1 MTKQDATPAT
11 HPPVAW
17 HATPIDAAL
26 TQLEAQPKGLDE
38 AAVERLRAEF
48 GPNTLPHRE
57 PPTLLSIVLHQFMN
71 PLIAILVI
79 AAIVSV
85 AIGEIEDSVF
95 IIVVIVLNAALGA
108 YQEYRAEQSAAA
120 LQNLLTV
127 QARVRRAGQVRRID
141 AEQLVPGDIVLLESG
156 DRVPADLRLLTTKN
170 LRVDESFLTGE
181 SAAVEKDARA
191 EVAPDA
197 PVSERVTMAFTGA
210 TVTAGR
216 AEALVVATGLR
227 TEIGA
232 IAAATA
238 EGTGLR
244 PPLVIRMER
253 FVRAISVVVLA
264 SSTLLVLISMAQGT
278 PFTEVFFLAVA
289 LAVSAIPEGLPIA
302 MTVALS
308 IAVRRMAQ
316 RNVIVRKMTAV
327 EALGSCTIIASDK
340 TGTLTVNRQTIRT
353 LLLPG
358 ERSFQVT
365 GEGYAGLGEVHA
377 DQGSLNEQDETQLR
391 LLAKAGILCNE
402 AELRPPPT
410 LASTLRP
417 PSTLASTLRPPSTL
431 ASTLRPPSTLAE
443 PVEANAEGEWE
454 HDGDAVDVAFLSLG
468 YKLGLEPEPTR
479 AAVEVIERIAF
490 ESERQYAAVV
500 YRDQQGVQVAVKGG
514 AERVLAFCETALTA
528 AGPQALDR
536 EQALAQADALAERG
550 YRVLVLATGLVAGDG
565 TAFHEDAMPALTLV
579 GMIGMI
585 DPLRPE
591 AKVAVATCRR
601 AGVEVA
607 MITGDH
613 PATALA
619 IAQELGIAQSRADLV
634 TGRELPADDD
644 VTGAERFAAK
654 THKARVFARVTPLQ
668 KLRIVEALGAQGHFV
683 AVTGDGVNDAPA
695 LRAANIGVAMG
706 SGTDVAKDTAEI
718 IVRDDNFASI
728 VHGVE
733 EGRYAYDNIRKVI
746 YLLISTGAAEI
757 ALFLTA
763 IAMGLPLPMLAV
775 QILWLNLVTNGIQGV
790 ALAFEGGEPGAME
803 RKPRQ
808 PSEGIFN
815 PLMIWQTLISGG
827 VMFVGC
833 MTLWIWLLGNGYAEA
848 EARNLLLLLMVL
860 FQNYHVFNARSEYV
874 SAFRVPIQRNLFLVI
889 GVFAAL
895 GIHLLAMFSLP
906 FMQQVLDVAP
916 VSLAEFALM
925 AALACTIL
933 LVMEVFKLIWNRL
946 PANT

>member
-1 MTKQDATPAT
+1 MTLAKQDAKQEA
-11 HPPVAW
+11 
-17 HATPIDAAL
+17 ATPIHWHALPVETALSQVDARHEGLDAAL
-26 TQLEAQPKGLDE
+26 VAQ
-38 AAVERLRAEF
+38 RRAEY

-57 PPTLLSIVLHQFMN
+57 PPSLLAIILRQFMN
-71 PLIAILVI
+71 PLIAILVVAAVVSI
-79 AAIVSV
+79 AL
-85 AIGEIEDSVF
+85 GELEDSIF
-95 IIVVIVLNAALGA
+95 IIVVVLLNAALGA

-141 AEQLVPGDIVLLESG
+141 AEALVPGDIVLLESG
-156 DRVPADLRLLTTKN
+156 DRVPADLRLLHAKN
-170 LRVDESFLTGE
+170 LTVDESFLTGE
-181 SAAVEKDARA
+181 SAAVTKDAA
-191 EVAPDA
+191 ADVEPEA
-197 PVSERVTMAFTGA
+197 PVSERLTMAFTGA
-210 TVTAGR
+210 TVAAGR
-216 AEALVVATGLR
+216 GEGLVVATGLR

-253 FVRAISVVVLA
+253 FVRAISFIVLA
-264 SSTLLVLISMAQGT
+264 SCTLLIVIAMAQGT
-278 PFTEVFFLAVA
+278 PFAEVFFLAVA

-353 LLLPG
+353 IRLPG
-358 ERSFQVT
+358 GRTFQVT
-365 GEGYAGLGEVHA
+365 GEGYAGVGEVQA
-377 DQGSLNEQDETQLR
+377 AEGKPNERDEAQLR
-391 LLAKAGILCNE
+391 SLATAAILCNE
-402 AELRPPPT
+402 AYLRPPK
-410 LASTLRP
+410 AS
-417 PSTLASTLRPPSTL
+417 
-431 ASTLRPPSTLAE
+431 AE
-443 PVEANAEGEWE
+443 PVEATAASSANTAVEWE
-454 HDGDAVDVAFLSLG
+454 HDGDAVDVAFLTLG
-468 YKLGLEPEPTR
+468 YKLGLEPVPTR

-490 ESERQYAAVV
+490 ESERQYAAVL
-500 YRDQQGVQVAVKGG
+500 YREERAGRDLQVAVKGA
-514 AERVLAFCETALTA
+514 AERVLEFC
-528 AGPQALDR
+528 
-536 EQALAQADALAERG
+536 EQALTPEGAQPLDQAHVLAEADAMAEAG
-550 YRVLVLATGLVAGDG
+550 YRVLVLATGRLADDG
-565 TAFHEDAMPALTLV
+565 QGFNEAAMPPLTLV

-591 AKVAVATCRR
+591 AKVAVDTCRR

-613 PATALA
+613 PATAFA
-619 IAQELGIAQSRADLV
+619 IAQELGIAQSREDLV
-634 TGRELPADDD
+634 TGRDLPADAD
-644 VTGAERFAAK
+644 TSGAARFAEK
-654 THKARVFARVTPLQ
+654 TQRARVFARVTPLQ
-668 KLRIVEALGAQGHFV
+668 KLRIVEALGAHGHFV

-706 SGTDVAKDTAEI
+706 SGSDVAKDTAEI
-718 IVRDDNFASI
+718 IVRDDNFASL

-733 EGRYAYDNIRKVI
+733 EGRYAYDNVRKVI

-763 IAMGLPLPMLAV
+763 IALGMPLPMLAV

-803 RKPRQ
+803 RKPRP

-827 VMFVGC
+827 VMFIGC

-889 GVFAAL
+889 GVVAAL
-895 GIHLLAMFSLP
+895 GIHLLAMYMLP
-906 FMQQVLDVAP
+906 FMQNVLEVAP
-916 VSLAEFALM
+916 VSLGEFGLM
-925 AALACTIL
+925 AGLALSIL
-933 LVMEVFKLIWNRL
+933 VVMEIFKLVWRRL
-946 PANT
+946 AL

>member
-1 MTKQDATPAT
+1 MAMKKQDDEQARATAM
-11 HPPVAW
+11 VW
-17 HATPIDAAL
+17 HATPVDAAL
-26 TQLEAQPKGLDE
+26 TKLHAQPKGLDE
-38 AAVERLRAEF
+38 AAVERLRTEY

-57 PPTLLSIVLHQFMN
+57 PPTLFSIMLHQFMN

-95 IIVVIVLNAALGA
+95 IIVVIVLNAALGT

-120 LQNLLTV
+120 LQNLMMV
-127 QARVRRAGQVRRID
+127 QARVRRANQVRRID

-156 DRVPADLRLLTTKN
+156 DRVPADLRLLSAKS
-170 LRVDESFLTGE
+170 LSVDESFLTGE
-181 SAAVEKDARA
+181 SAAVDKNAQA
-191 EVAPDA
+191 EVAPEA
-197 PVSERVTMAFTGA
+197 PVSERLNMAFTGA
-210 TVTAGR
+210 TVAAGR
-216 AEALVVATGLR
+216 AEGLVVATGLR

-238 EGTGLR
+238 EGTGMR

-253 FVRAISVVVLA
+253 FVRAISFIVLA

-358 ERSFQVT
+358 NRTFNVT
-365 GEGYAGLGEVHA
+365 GEGYAGVGEVQA
-377 DQGSLNEQDETQLR
+377 AEGGSYERDQAQLR
-391 LLAKAGILCNE
+391 MLATASILCNE
-402 AELRPPPT
+402 AD
-410 LASTLRP
+410 LRP
-417 PSTLASTLRPPSTL
+417 PSA
-431 ASTLRPPSTLAE
+431 LAE
-443 PVEANAEGEWE
+443 QAEGAANKPKDEWE

-490 ESERQYAAVV
+490 ESERQYAAVL
-500 YRDQQGVQVAVKGG
+500 YRDEEGLQVAVKGA
-514 AERVLAFCETALTA
+514 AERVLAFCTEALTA
-528 AGPQALDR
+528 AGPQPLDR
-536 EQALAQADALAERG
+536 EQALAQADELAEAG
-550 YRVLVLATGLVAGDG
+550 YRVLVLATGHVAGDG
-565 TAFHEDAMPALTLV
+565 TGFGEDTMPALTLV

-591 AKVAVATCRR
+591 VKVAVATCRR

-619 IAQELGIAQSRADLV
+619 IAQELGIAQGRANLV
-634 TGRELPADDD
+634 TGRDLPTDADAS
-644 VTGAERFAAK
+644 GAERFAEK
-654 THKARVFARVTPLQ
+654 TRTARVFARVTPLQ
-668 KLRIVEALGAQGHFV
+668 KLRIVEALSAHGHFV

-733 EGRYAYDNIRKVI
+733 EGRYAYDNVRKVI

-763 IAMGLPLPMLAV
+763 IALGMPLPMLAV

-815 PLMIWQTLISGG
+815 PLMIWQTLLSGG
-827 VMFVGC
+827 VMFIGC
-833 MTLWIWLLGNGYAEA
+833 MGLWIWLLGNGYEET

-874 SAFRVPIQRNLFLVI
+874 SAFRIPIRRNLFLVA

-895 GIHLLAMFSLP
+895 GIHLLAMYTLP
-906 FMQQVLDVAP
+906 FMQQVLGVAP
-916 VSLAEFALM
+916 VSLNEFGLM

-946 PANT
+946 PANK